1 MDFRL
6 AAEEVAL
13 QEEARAFARTE
24 WTEKVAEPKGWD
36 EIGLLSPFHADPDA
50 LAAQRDFS
58 KKLVQ
63 KGWWTMH
70 WPEEFG
76 GRAASITEQL
86 AYREGMAYEG
96 APASFGGGLVAPVLM
111 LHGSDWQ
118 KDEFLPKMASAD
130 IDFAQGFS
138 EPNAGSDLA
147 SLQTRAVRDGDDYV
161 INGQKIWTSG
171 AHYGEWYHVLVR
183 TDPDAPKHRGISYV
197 LMQLRDDDG
206 DVMPGITLRPLYDMT
221 GTRRWSEVFF
231 DNVRVPV
238 RNLIGEENRG
248 WYAAMTTLSFER
260 SGIETAAKYLGEL
273 ERFVDVMRG
282 TRFNGEPVLNDP
294 LIRHKVADLKIE
306 LETRRMLSYR
316 VAFMQSRGEL
326 PVKEGSM
333 GKAWGDMLGKKWPQL
348 MASILQEYG
357 RLGLGESRAPMG
369 GYPGFRY
376 GSMHGSG
383 LGGGTTEVQLNIIAQ
398 RGLGLPR

>member
-138 EPNAGSDLA
+138 EPERRIRPCEPTDAGS
-147 SLQTRAVRDGDDYV
+147 
-161 INGQKIWTSG
+161 
-171 AHYGEWYHVLVR
+171 
-183 TDPDAPKHRGISYV
+183 P
-197 LMQLRDDDG
+197 
-206 DVMPGITLRPLYDMT
+206 
-221 GTRRWSEVFF
+221 RR
-231 DNVRVPV
+231 R
-238 RNLIGEENRG
+238 
-248 WYAAMTTLSFER
+248 
-260 SGIETAAKYLGEL
+260 
-273 ERFVDVMRG
+273 
-282 TRFNGEPVLNDP
+282 
-294 LIRHKVADLKIE
+294 
-306 LETRRMLSYR
+306 
-316 VAFMQSRGEL
+316 
-326 PVKEGSM
+326 
-333 GKAWGDMLGKKWPQL
+333 
-348 MASILQEYG
+348 
-357 RLGLGESRAPMG
+357 
-369 GYPGFRY
+369 
-376 GSMHGSG
+376 
-383 LGGGTTEVQLNIIAQ
+383 
-398 RGLGLPR
+398 